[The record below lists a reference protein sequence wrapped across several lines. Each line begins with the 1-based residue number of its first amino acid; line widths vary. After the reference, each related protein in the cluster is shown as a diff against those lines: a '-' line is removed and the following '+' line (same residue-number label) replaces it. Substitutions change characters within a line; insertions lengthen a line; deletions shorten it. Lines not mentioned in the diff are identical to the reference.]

1 MQARGKE
8 VEIMQQLGEK
18 AMTDEETDSDDSN
31 VLVKR
36 TLPWRSKKLSKLMN
50 ALDNRKD
57 SKSEAVPKKVRKTGS
72 PSKRKQPKQLP
83 KWASTD
89 TDSSHT
95 SSSSPQSRISSP
107 TQSPTSFPSQ
117 NQTSSL
123 LQSQTFST
131 QNLSSTPRIARRVAR
146 QVAQPFSPIRSPS
159 GNMLQDQENTSINS
173 SQSNESLAE
182 ERNHADSFSDYD
194 SNDELPTWIR
204 VVTNV
209 K

>member
-1 MQARGKE
+1 MK
-8 VEIMQQLGEK
+8 
-18 AMTDEETDSDDSN
+18 
-31 VLVKR
+31 
-36 TLPWRSKKLSKLMN
+36 

-72 PSKRKQPKQLP
+72 PSKRKQPKKQLP

-89 TDSSHT
+89 TDSSHS
-95 SSSSPQSRISSP
+95 SSSSPQSRTSSP

-146 QVAQPFSPIRSPS
+146 QVAQLFSPIRSPS
-159 GNMLQDQENTSINS
+159 GNMLQDQEKTSINS
-173 SQSNESLAE
+173 RSEQ
-182 ERNHADSFSDYD
+182 
-194 SNDELPTWIR
+194 
-204 VVTNV
+204 
-209 K
+209 